1 MMSTSEAI
9 EIPKIEGVVLE
20 LSPPDTL
27 RIKGTITRKEPSA
40 DLSGFF
46 KAVHRDAISRR
57 LAEVCVDVSEL
68 TFVNSSSIRLFIDWA
83 VWVKSEPTHG
93 YVLKFRTSRLITWQ
107 TTAFSALTSLMK
119 EVVRVE
125 RV

>member
-1 MMSTSEAI
+1 MMSTSEEI

-27 RIKGTITRKEPSA
+27 RIKGTITRKEPSV

-46 KAVHRDAISRR
+46 KAVHRDAISRK
-57 LAEVCVDVSEL
+57 LGEVCVDVTEL

-83 VWVKSEPTHG
+83 VWVKSEPLHR

-125 RV
+125 RI